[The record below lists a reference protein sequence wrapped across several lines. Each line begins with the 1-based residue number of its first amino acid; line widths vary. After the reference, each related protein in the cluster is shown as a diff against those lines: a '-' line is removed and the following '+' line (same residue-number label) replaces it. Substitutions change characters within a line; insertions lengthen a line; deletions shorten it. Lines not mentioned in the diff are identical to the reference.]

1 MKTGKYYSGF
11 LPSPDGVRT
20 MAVMWRHCNAM
31 KDKCLFILNIQIG
44 ISVCLYNQYGINK
57 LFVQHHH
64 IGQRSLFMEI
74 DGRRLRWI
82 YQCEY
87 FFTNLKWNPCVALIH
102 HLYRKSTSFIDFKL
116 IYSKYRLILQK
127 SDRVLVFQIKMMC
140 NSTLKI
146 CIPVTYS
153 VLLVFMICNIRRE
166 LKYVVKD
173 NVLLGAA
180 KTKFRVESSR
190 YWPECFLTEG
200 SGWVISILIHYK
212 DYVAYCIDM

>member
-1 MKTGKYYSGF
+1 MII
-11 LPSPDGVRT
+11 V
-20 MAVMWRHCNAM
+20 
-31 KDKCLFILNIQIG
+31 
-44 ISVCLYNQYGINK
+44 
-57 LFVQHHH
+57 
-64 IGQRSLFMEI
+64 
-74 DGRRLRWI
+74 
-82 YQCEY
+82 
-87 FFTNLKWNPCVALIH
+87 FTNLKWNPCVALIH

-127 SDRVLVFQIKMMC
+127 NDRVLVFQIKMMC

-153 VLLVFMICNIRRE
+153 VLLVFMICNIPRE
-166 LKYVVKD
+166 CHTWFNVCIPFLRSPHFMNKYRPILKYVVKD

-190 YWPECFLTEG
+190 YWAECFLTEG